1 MPDIMELALGIVG
14 PAPYNNGC
22 LGNGL
27 GTETIASP
35 YQAEFVMEESQR
47 DNDTHKIKL
56 DIINALEDLADEA
69 RREVLRAAAA
79 FYEINLGL
87 QNGRQATHA
96 ERDRE
101 EPLSGVGGFARDPVF
116 SDHQDQSPK
125 QFLEEKQPHSDVDR
139 VACLAYYLSHYRNT
153 PHFKTIDISKLNMEA
168 AQLKFSNAAFAVNNA
183 AQRGI
188 LTSAGKSRKQI
199 SAFGER
205 FVAALPDREAAKKVL
220 QAVRRRRNRGNPR
233 STRPAAAGQGAAE

>member
-56 DIINALEDLADEA
+56 DIISALKDLADEA
-69 RREVLRAAAA
+69 KREVLRAAAA
-79 FYEINLGL
+79 FYGINLGL
-87 QNGRQATHA
+87 KNGQQPIHA
-96 ERDRE
+96 EWDRE
-101 EPLSGVGGFARDPVF
+101 EPVASVGGFARDPIF

-153 PHFKTIDISKLNMEA
+153 PHFMTIDISKLNTEA
-168 AQLKFSNAAFAVNNA
+168 AQFKFSNAAVSVNNA

-188 LTSAGKSRKQI
+188 LTSAGRGKKQI
-199 SAFGER
+199 SAVGER
-205 FVAALPDREAAKKVL
+205 FVAALPDREAAKRVL
-220 QAVRRRRNRGNPR
+220 QAVRRRRSRGKPH
-233 STRPAAAGQGAAE
+233 STRPAAAEQGAAE